1 MARAKVN
8 NKKNMKM
15 SMDQKTM
22 KLIAVV
28 VLIIALLFRKSIPK
42 KIRSVLEPLILFLLV
57 LILISLYTTNTV
69 HLICITLIIFIII
82 MMMRRE
88 TMSFENFANES
99 EKDQK
104 QEDDFKKMLQ
114 KELEKVQNVAEKK
127 TAETSKTTDSSL
139 KPPDSSG
146 ISHLFQGDAGKA
158 LDNLDGL
165 LKKMNGGIELKEDDK
180 KETKPMNE
188 DASKYSDDS
197 KPSALKQAQ
206 KETYELINTVNA
218 LKDTIETLSPVLQE
232 GKKLMGMFESL
243 KI

>member
-1 MARAKVN
+1 MAHRKN
-8 NKKNMKM
+8 NKSFTTMNN
-15 SMDQKTM
+15 DHM

-28 VLIIALLFRKSIPK
+28 MLIIVLLFRKQIPK
-42 KIRSVLEPLILFLLV
+42 RVRSVVEPFVLFLMV
-57 LILISLYTTNTV
+57 LILVSLFTKKTMYIV
-69 HLICITLIIFIII
+69 IFTLIIFLII

-88 TMSFENFANES
+88 TISFEKFANES
-99 EKDQK
+99 EKDSSK
-104 QEDDFKKMLQ
+104 EDDFKKMLQ
-114 KELEKVQNVAEKK
+114 KELEKVQAVAEKK
-127 TAETSKTTDSSL
+127 SDSNETSTP

-188 DASKYSDDS
+188 DASKYSDDN